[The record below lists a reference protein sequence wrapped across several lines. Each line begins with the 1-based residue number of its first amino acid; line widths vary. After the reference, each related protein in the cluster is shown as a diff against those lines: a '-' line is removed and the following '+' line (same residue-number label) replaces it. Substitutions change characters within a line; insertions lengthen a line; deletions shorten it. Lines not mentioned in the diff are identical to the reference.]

1 MTDRSLSQGLPDDW
15 NHARY
20 AAREPNYYRADPF
33 GATTARAY
41 DAQAAN
47 GASGANGANGR
58 GMVRPQAGPQA
69 GRQAGGVRHSAPPEA
84 ADTTGLIGAL
94 LDFGFTS
101 FVTPKVI
108 KVLYVLVMI
117 GTVASALAFTI
128 MVFKVSATFGILTL
142 VFGDPL
148 IILIVMAIYRI
159 VLELF
164 VVTFRAA
171 EDIRALREH
180 GDMT

>member
-15 NHARY
+15 NRAGY
-20 AAREPNYYRADPF
+20 AAREPHYHRADPI
-33 GATTARAY
+33 GGTTPRAY
-41 DAQAAN
+41 HTPPAN
-47 GASGANGANGR
+47 GAHRANGR
-58 GMVRPQAGPQA
+58 DLVRHEA
-69 GRQAGGVRHSAPPEA
+69 GRQAGGVRGSAPPEA
-84 ADTTGLIGAL
+84 ADTSGLIGAL

-159 VLELF
+159 VLEFF

-171 EDIRALREH
+171 EDIRALRDH

>member
-1 MTDRSLSQGLPDDW
+1 MTDRSLSHGLPEDW
-15 NHARY
+15 NHAGQ
-20 AAREPNYYRADPF
+20 AAREPHYYRADPF
-33 GATTARAY
+33 GAPTARAY
-41 DAQAAN
+41 AAPT
-47 GASGANGANGR
+47 ANGR
-58 GMVRPQAGPQA
+58 ARSPAVGRPAGA
-69 GRQAGGVRHSAPPEA
+69 VRHSAPRGA
-84 ADTTGLIGAL
+84 ADTTGFVGAL

-128 MVFKVSATFGILTL
+128 IVFKVSATFGILTL

-159 VLELF
+159 ILEFF
-164 VVTFRAA
+164 VVVFRTA
-171 EDIRALREH
+171 EDIRALRER
-180 GDMT
+180 GEAT

>member
-1 MTDRSLSQGLPDDW
+1 MTDRSLSQGLPDEW
-15 NHARY
+15 NRAGY
-20 AAREPNYYRADPF
+20 AAREPHYYRADPF

-41 DAQAAN
+41 HASPAT
-47 GASGANGANGR
+47 GATGATGANSANGR
-58 GMVRPQAGPQA
+58 DMVRPEA
-69 GRQAGGVRHSAPPEA
+69 GRQAGGVSGSAPPEA

-159 VLELF
+159 VLEFF

-171 EDIRALREH
+171 EDIRALRDH